1 MRIREFKVGAG
12 QARLGLLLFAA
23 AALFFS
29 VQISGQEISNL
40 PATPL
45 PIPDR
50 VCHFITGRMN
60 SIVPQAQTRCYTKP
74 GNSPSYF
81 YVYIYSPKKVLEGQM
96 RRAWSTALFQTLEEM
111 GNDNSLDGACSE
123 EPTCYI
129 SIADA
134 YTEAHN
140 WHYETSSVKEVESG
154 NRGFSGPSYGDQD
167 SDSWYLSWWRRLV
180 ASKHSD
186 SPGSKADA
194 TELAESAC
202 ERYIAALRKK
212 HTETPYCSVMLANDQ
227 AIYIALDFW
236 NIATPALTDYTYE
249 LPSTVGKTLDNTG
262 YDGQV
267 ILRTPWSDTD
277 NGPMRVYTTLP
288 LKGIEFAFEERQSGM
303 RDDLETWSLLK
314 SNFFQTGQIARG
326 RLSNGAK
333 ENSRTQNASVLRY
346 LAGPSDTV
354 TLDTTDGA
362 EWMVSRGDFDRCKL
376 SLEGEIQVST
386 QSMSG
391 NTVRR
396 DGPPTITKQKN
407 GVPCAVPA
415 SFIQGW

>member
-12 QARLGLLLFAA
+12 QARLGLLLFTA

-29 VQISGQEISNL
+29 VQIPGQEIENL
-40 PATPL
+40 PASTL

-50 VCHFITGRMN
+50 VCHFITGRM
-60 SIVPQAQTRCYTKP
+60 STIAPQAQTRCYTKP
-74 GNSPSYF
+74 GKSPSYF
-81 YVYIYSPKKVLEGQM
+81 YVYIYSPKKVLEGHM

-111 GNDNSLDGACSE
+111 GNDSSLDGACTE

-134 YTEAHN
+134 YTEEHN
-140 WHYETSSVKEVESG
+140 WHYETSSLKEIESD
-154 NRGFSGPSYGDQD
+154 NREISGPSYGDQV
-167 SDSWYLSWWRRLV
+167 SESWYLSWWRRLV

-186 SPGSKADA
+186 SPGSKANA
-194 TELAESAC
+194 TELADSAC
-202 ERYIAALRKK
+202 ERYIATLKKK

-227 AIYIALDFW
+227 TIYIALDFR
-236 NIATPALTDYTYE
+236 NISTPALTDYTYE
-249 LPSTVGKTLDNTG
+249 LPSTIGKTLDNTG

-267 ILRTPWSDTD
+267 ILRTPWTD
-277 NGPMRVYTTLP
+277 SANGPMRVYMTLP

-314 SNFFQTGQIARG
+314 ANFLETGQIARG
-326 RLSNGAK
+326 RLYNSER
-333 ENSRTQNASVLRY
+333 ENSRTQKASVLRY
-346 LAGPSDTV
+346 LPGPRDTV

-376 SLEGEIQVST
+376 SVEGEILVST
-386 QSMSG
+386 QSISG
-391 NTVRR
+391 HTVNY
-396 DGPPTITKQKN
+396 DGPPIITKQKN
-407 GVPCAVPA
+407 GAPCAVPA